1 MIQRIYNTL
10 IQYLDTNR
18 LANLNIRTG
27 WRRRLQD
34 IYVAHHRQDR
44 SLVNDPSNLRRQ
56 HAEKK

>member
-27 WRRRLQD
+27 WRRRLRD
-34 IYVAHHRQDR
+34 IYVAHHKETTC
-44 SLVNDPSNLRRQ
+44 VTDPSNLRRQ